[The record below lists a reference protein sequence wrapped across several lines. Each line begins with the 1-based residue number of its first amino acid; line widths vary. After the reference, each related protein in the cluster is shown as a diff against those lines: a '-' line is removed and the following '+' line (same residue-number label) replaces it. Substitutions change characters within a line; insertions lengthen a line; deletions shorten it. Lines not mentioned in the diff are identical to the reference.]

1 MIVKMSF
8 ENLSK
13 QRRTEIEINELSIY
27 LKELEILKNEMN
39 EFRQKLTLVQRK
51 MFDQMI
57 QDNLKLY

>member
-1 MIVKMSF
+1 MSF